1 MRVGVVFPQTEI
13 GPDPVAIRDYVQA
26 AEDLGY
32 SHLIA
37 YDHVLGA
44 DTRFHEG
51 WSGGYALNDMF
62 HEPLVV
68 FGYMAAITKTLE
80 LVTAILIQGRRQTAL
95 VAKQA
100 AEVDI
105 LSGGRLRLGVGIGW
119 NHVEY
124 EALGQ
129 NFHNR
134 GRRTE
139 EQIPLLRALWSQ
151 EVVNFKGRWDH
162 VTDAGINPLPVQRP
176 ISIWMGAGGRLSP
189 VPPERVLRRVARL
202 ADGWFPQFFPDEA
215 ARETITR
222 VREYAR
228 EEGRD
233 PSVIGMEARINIADG
248 NPEFWVERAKAWEEL
263 GATHI
268 SVNTMR
274 AGLESSEA
282 YINAIRQF
290 KEVVGS

>member
-80 LVTAILIQGRRQTAL
+80 LVTAILILGQRQTAL

-100 AEVDI
+100 AEVDV

-139 EQIPLLRALWSQ
+139 EQIPLLRALWTQ
-151 EVVNFKGRWDH
+151 EVVNFKGRWNH

-176 ISIWMGAGGRLSP
+176 IPIWMGAGGRLSP

-202 ADGWFPQFFPDEA
+202 ADGWFPQFSPDEA
-215 ARETITR
+215 GRETITR

-248 NPEFWVERAKAWEEL
+248 NPEFWVELAKAWEEL

-282 YINAIRQF
+282 HINAIRQF